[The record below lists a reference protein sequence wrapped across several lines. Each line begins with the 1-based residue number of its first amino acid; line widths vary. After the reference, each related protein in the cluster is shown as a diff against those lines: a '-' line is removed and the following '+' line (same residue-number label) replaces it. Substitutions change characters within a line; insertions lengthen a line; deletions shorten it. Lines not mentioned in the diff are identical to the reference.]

1 MKENSKPRQFA
12 SDNYAGICPE
22 ALAAMAEANPG
33 HEVSYG
39 DDTWTAKASD
49 LIRDVFET
57 NCEVF
62 FVFNGTSA
70 NSLSLAS
77 LCQSYHSILCH
88 ELRTSRPPSAA
99 RRSSLPTAPRS
110 CCCRA
115 RTGRSIPPR
124 SSAPSTSAPTSIIP
138 NRACSA

>member
-1 MKENSKPRQFA
+1 MNSAIGIRRQFA

-22 ALAAMAEANPG
+22 ALAAMSQANEG

-39 DDTWTAKASD
+39 NDTWTDKASD

-57 NCEVF
+57 KCEVF
-62 FVFNGTSA
+62 FVFNGTAA

-88 ELRTSRPPSAA
+88 EMAHVEVA
-99 RRSSLPTAPRS
+99 ECGAPEFFANGTKLLLLS
-110 CCCRA
+110 GA
-115 RTGRSIPPR
+115 DGKINPKSIEK
-124 SSAPSTSAPTSIIP
+124 A
-138 NRACSA
+138 